1 MDATPDTGRND
12 DGEVAKAPPAIQT
25 VERAATI
32 LRSFSVASPRLSLNE
47 LTASLGATKATAHRY
62 TKALRAA
69 NLVRYSETDS
79 MYALGAQI
87 LTLSAAARAG
97 MPVIAAAA
105 PLMAELVREVNETVV
120 MSIWDRDTAVIVH
133 VDENADRVFQ
143 VSLRTGARLDLTRSA
158 QGRVFCAHL
167 APGDEPVIAAALDA
181 DPELGAVV
189 HEVRR
194 TGIAFNDSRV
204 SGVRSVA
211 TPIWQGEQ
219 LVAAMAVVGTTHS
232 LPEGSDTDQAQA
244 LRRVGEALSA
254 EFSGSVA

>member
-1 MDATPDTGRND
+1 MDETPDEAPLGG
-12 DGEVAKAPPAIQT
+12 GEPGKAPPAIQT

-97 MPVIAAAA
+97 MPVIAAGA
-105 PLMAELVREVNETVV
+105 PLMSELVREVNETVV
-120 MSIWDRDTAVIVH
+120 LSIWDRDTAVIVH
-133 VDENADRVFQ
+133 VDEKADRIFQ

-158 QGRVFCAHL
+158 QGRIFCAFL
-167 APGDEPVIAAALDA
+167 EPDDEPVVAAALAA
-181 DPELGAVV
+181 DPGLGDLVA
-189 HEVRR
+189 EVRR
-194 TGIAFNDSRV
+194 TGLAFNDFRMT
-204 SGVRSVA
+204 GVRSLA
-211 TPIWQGEQ
+211 TPVWQGDQ

-232 LPEGSDTDQAQA
+232 LMDDPEADQSKA

-254 EFSGSVA
+254 EFTASNA